1 MASHPILRHLG
12 AVVRIV
18 FGRLRRVWLSYRAL
32 RPRYQILIAL
42 LIVGILF
49 VLGTVLGGKAPG
61 EQTSAKRTVT
71 LQTLSNL
78 AGAQASSTVLGSIR
92 SVTEAQILAETSGTV
107 TRVATAIGR
116 TVPAGFVI
124 AELENTAERAAVLQA
139 EGAYDAALATRAS
152 VSPVDS
158 VTSAK
163 NSYRSAFTALD
174 TVIENDIDTFFGD
187 PTPTG
192 PNLLIN
198 PAGSDPDKLSRTR
211 ADIGRLM
218 DTFSAH
224 VADADR
230 RDPENLL
237 EEAETTAR
245 AVQTFA
251 DELAEAANR
260 TDSRATPAQI
270 ASLAAAR
277 TTIGGILASL
287 AGAQTAY
294 RSGST
299 SSTAS
304 VDAGVKSALGNL
316 RFAQSNL
323 EKTVIRA
330 PIAGSVNFLPI
341 RVGDYVTML
350 SHVATVA
357 QNGALEA
364 IAYVSEDTRQGL
376 TIGMDVTVENH
387 PGVITSISPALDPVT
402 KQIELR
408 VAVSAGSTL
417 VNGQS
422 VHVGLPETVSAATN
436 QDTEQSGVRLLPL
449 TSVKLT
455 AGSRVIFMVNDG
467 ALSAVP
473 VVIGDVRGDR
483 LEVITD
489 LPDDARIVVDARGL
503 SDGQSVNVAQ

>member
-1 MASHPILRHLG
+1 MASHPIFRHLF

-18 FGRLRRVWLSYRAL
+18 FGRTLHVWRKYRNL
-32 RPRYQILIAL
+32 RPRYQIVIAILVVVL
-42 LIVGILF
+42 LFALS
-49 VLGTVLGGKAPG
+49 TVLGGGAKQDQA
-61 EQTSAKRTVT
+61 SAKRTVI
-71 LQTLSNL
+71 LQTLGSL
-78 AGAQASSTVLGSIR
+78 AGAQTSSTVLGSIR
-92 SVTEAQILAETSGTV
+92 SITEANILAETSGTV
-107 TRVATAIGR
+107 TRVATAVGR

-124 AELENTAERAAVLQA
+124 AELENTAQRAAVLQA

-158 VTSAK
+158 VTAAK
-163 NSYRSAFTALD
+163 NSYRTAFTALD
-174 TVIENDIDTFFGD
+174 TVIENDLDTFFGE

-198 PAGSDPDKLSRTR
+198 PAGSDPTKLSRTR
-211 ADIGRLM
+211 AEIGRLM
-218 DTFSAH
+218 DTFASH
-224 VADADR
+224 LADADR

-245 AVQTFA
+245 AVQVFA
-251 DELAEAANR
+251 DELADAANR
-260 TDSRATPAQI
+260 TDSRATPTQI
-270 ASLAAAR
+270 ASLASAR
-277 TTIGGILASL
+277 TNIGAILASL
-287 AGAQTAY
+287 AGAQAAY

-323 EKTVIRA
+323 EKTVVRA
-330 PIAGSVNFLPI
+330 PIAGSINFLPI
-341 RVGDYVTML
+341 RVGDYVTAL

-376 TIGMDVTVENH
+376 SIGTDVTVEDH
-387 PGVITSISPALDPVT
+387 PGVITSIAPALDPVT
-402 KQIELR
+402 RQIEVR

-422 VHVGLPETVSAATN
+422 VHIGLPETTQATSSN
-436 QDTEQSGVRLLPL
+436 ATPSGVRLLPL
-449 TSVKLT
+449 TAVKLT
-455 AGSRVIFMVNDG
+455 AGSRVIFMVKEG
-467 ALSAVP
+467 VLSAVP

-483 LEVITD
+483 IEVVTD
-489 LPDDARIVVDARGL
+489 LPDDARVVVDARGL
-503 SDGQSVNVAQ
+503 ADGQSVNTAQ